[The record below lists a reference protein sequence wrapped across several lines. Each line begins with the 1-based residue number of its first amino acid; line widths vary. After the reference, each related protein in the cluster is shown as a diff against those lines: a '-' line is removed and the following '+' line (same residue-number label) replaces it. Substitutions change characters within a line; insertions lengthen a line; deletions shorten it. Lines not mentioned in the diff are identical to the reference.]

1 MRILNTRGTLRM
13 SNYYPYLSCLRKRK
27 KLAKEENIVKSSFSY
42 IQRKIS
48 FNPLQNS
55 VWINV
60 TFVIVFSLALCRPG
74 HFSLLCAASAV
85 IAFCYFVQA
94 LKGENEFA
102 VQGSVRVLKELSRD
116 LTDSQIPALAPV
128 ILPDIYR

>member
-1 MRILNTRGTLRM
+1 V
-13 SNYYPYLSCLRKRK
+13 P
-27 KLAKEENIVKSSFSY
+27 
-42 IQRKIS
+42 
-48 FNPLQNS
+48 
-55 VWINV
+55 
-60 TFVIVFSLALCRPG
+60 
-74 HFSLLCAASAV
+74 AASTV
-85 IAFCYFVQA
+85 IAFYFVEA

>member
-1 MRILNTRGTLRM
+1 MYSIF
-13 SNYYPYLSCLRKRK
+13 SCSLS
-27 KLAKEENIVKSSFSY
+27 S
-42 IQRKIS
+42 
-48 FNPLQNS
+48 
-55 VWINV
+55 
-60 TFVIVFSLALCRPG
+60 G
-74 HFSLLCAASAV
+74 HFSLSCATSAL
-85 IAFCYFVQA
+85 IAFHYFVEA